1 LEVIVPDGVRWDSE
15 VSKAVHE
22 SLAYYV
28 DGFVDARFLGRAIAI
43 NYRGQT
49 SQTEVA
55 KVVLELALSVS
66 RSFRDVSARRI
77 GGSDGDPVTVDYD
90 PMERLVA
97 SGDIVSTGRGKFIY
111 RGDFLR
117 VFLGLDSLLER
128 YCLSAGAK
136 SELYPSTVQTRTL
149 LESGYLNLS
158 PQLAFFVAPAH
169 LDREALIEL
178 GQSSTIDPDKRLET
192 NSHLGLA
199 DQILAPTVCYHCFE
213 ARRGQSVPFEI
224 VTSLN
229 KCHRHESV
237 NVRSLERLTTYW
249 MRELIVIGDES
260 LVAKALDDT
269 FFADRGA
276 GNRMY
281 QAAFDLK
288 RELVLPSVS
297 GKRMAVASFNNHQST
312 LAQKFSISTND
323 GLPKSGCVGWGF
335 ERLIY
340 GLYCQFG
347 SDLTLWPAA
356 AQRDLG
362 LTE

>member
-1 LEVIVPDGVRWDSE
+1 
-15 VSKAVHE
+15 
-22 SLAYYV
+22 
-28 DGFVDARFLGRAIAI
+28 
-43 NYRGQT
+43 
-49 SQTEVA
+49 
-55 KVVLELALSVS
+55 
-66 RSFRDVSARRI
+66 
-77 GGSDGDPVTVDYD
+77 
-90 PMERLVA
+90 MERLVA

-269 FFADRGA
+269 LEFTTELLARWDIWHEVVSANDPFFADRGA